1 MTTGGF
7 MTHHALMSPEQLA
20 LHLKEYVVVDC
31 RHSLQDPAAGRRLY
45 KEGHIPGAIFMHLDQ
60 DLSGPT
66 TGSNGRHPLPT
77 PETLAAT
84 LGAAGI
90 SRDSTVVAYDDM
102 GGAFAARLWWL
113 LCWMGHDDVAILN
126 GGLPAWVA
134 AGGALEVGENS
145 PGAKPA
151 LEWGLTPNVTVDAQ
165 FVLAH
170 LNNPTV
176 RLVDARA
183 ADRFR
188 GENETIDPVGGHIPG
203 AINRFFKDN
212 LGADGRFKPSQQL
225 RQEFEALLQGLKPS
239 ALVSQ
244 CGSGVTACHNLLA
257 LEVAGLPGARLYPGS
272 WSEWCSNPERPVAQ
286 G

>member
-1 MTTGGF
+1 
-7 MTHHALMSPEQLA
+7 MTHHALVSPQQLA

-31 RHSLQDPAAGRRLY
+31 RHSLQDPDAGTRLY
-45 KEGHIPGAIFMHLDQ
+45 KEGHIPGAIFMHLDR
-60 DLSGPT
+60 DLSGPM
-66 TGSNGRHPLPT
+66 TGTNGRHPLPT
-77 PETLAAT
+77 PEALAAT

-90 SRDSTVVAYDDM
+90 DRDSTVVAYDDM
-102 GGAFAARLWWL
+102 GGPFAARLWWL
-113 LCWMGHDDVAILN
+113 LRWMGHDDAAILD
-126 GGLPAWVA
+126 GGLPAWQA
-134 AGGALEVGENS
+134 TGGTLEAGINS

-151 LEWGLTPNVTVDAQ
+151 LEWGLTPNVTVDVQ

-183 ADRFR
+183 PDRFR

-212 LGADGRFKPSQQL
+212 LGPDGYFKPSQQL
-225 RQEFEALLQGLKPS
+225 RQEFESLLQGLKPS
-239 ALVSQ
+239 ALVSH
-244 CGSGVTACHNLLA
+244 CGSGVTAYHNLLA
-257 LEVAGLPGARLYPGS
+257 LELAGLPGARLYAGS